1 MFSRI
6 TYPKPWPEGSE
17 AVLASLGGQDNLK
30 LMLGAYSFH
39 FDQLDVVS
47 ENTPIHVKRIQFTY
61 RDCKGRRRRLRIM
74 ESSMVTSTPGL
85 IHMVIIDTQ
94 PAAFTLEWLVWVA
107 KRDGDIDP
115 DKHKN
120 WHHVGDLQSA
130 KHLLLDA
137 VEEVTGMVLNF
148 D

>member
-1 MFSRI
+1 
-6 TYPKPWPEGSE
+6 
-17 AVLASLGGQDNLK
+17 
-30 LMLGAYSFH
+30 
-39 FDQLDVVS
+39 
-47 ENTPIHVKRIQFTY
+47 
-61 RDCKGRRRRLRIM
+61 M
-74 ESSMVTSTPGL
+74 ESSMVTSRPGL
-85 IHMVIIDTQ
+85 IHMVTIDTQ

-120 WHHVGDLQSA
+120 WYHIGDLQSA
-130 KHLLLDA
+130 QHLLLDA